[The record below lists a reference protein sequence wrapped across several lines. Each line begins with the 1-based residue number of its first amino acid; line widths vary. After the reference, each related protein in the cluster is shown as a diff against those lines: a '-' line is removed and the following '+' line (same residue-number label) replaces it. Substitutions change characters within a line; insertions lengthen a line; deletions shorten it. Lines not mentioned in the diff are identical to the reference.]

1 MNIMNIRDIF
11 NKIKQEVIKYNPPVL
26 RKNNILDNDFKKFVA
41 IFLSPRT
48 KDEVLIK
55 VCEKLFKHVK
65 SFKDVLE
72 IDTKILERII
82 KPVGMYRIK
91 AKNLKLASKKILEEY
106 NGNIPSSY
114 EELIKINGIG
124 KKVAKV
130 ILSEIYNK
138 SYVAVDTH
146 VHRISN
152 RIGIISTKNVD
163 ETDRVL
169 DKILPEDIK
178 KEYNR
183 IMVAF
188 GQTICLP
195 KKPKCNI
202 CPIKIYCK
210 HFLYFRQNNI

>member
-1 MNIMNIRDIF
+1 M
-11 NKIKQEVIKYNPPVL
+11 
-26 RKNNILDNDFKKFVA
+26 DNDFKKFVA